1 MQEIFTKLYILF
13 VVNTIQLHNKEYQI
27 SLWAECWWAK
37 IDQISMDKLC
47 YTARRRNQQE
57 VVANVIRKYI
67 STPTDVAVI

>member
-13 VVNTIQLHNKEYQI
+13 VMNTIQLHNKEYQI

-37 IDQISMDKLC
+37 IDQISIDKLC
-47 YTARRRNQQE
+47 YTARRRNHTSSQTLK
-57 VVANVIRKYI
+57 RKYI